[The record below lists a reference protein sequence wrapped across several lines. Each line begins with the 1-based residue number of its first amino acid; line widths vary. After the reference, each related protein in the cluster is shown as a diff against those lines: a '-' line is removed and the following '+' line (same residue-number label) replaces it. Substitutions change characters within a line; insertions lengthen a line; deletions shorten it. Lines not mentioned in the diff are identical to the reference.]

1 MFLSLHVVCTHQV
14 RISRTKLNYTMNNEQ
29 TFERLKKEVK
39 GTCIRFPALP
49 SNLLGKG

>member
-1 MFLSLHVVCTHQV
+1 MFLNPVL
-14 RISRTKLNYTMNNEQ
+14 LLYTDYELPV
-29 TFERLKKEVK
+29 ERLKKEVK